1 MSPSIS
7 WWRRQG
13 EGTRRPAFSF
23 QLCYFQPVSRSFPDP
38 QNGMMVPILL
48 SLQACQN
55 GPGVRGDKHRWCCF
69 LLKPP
74 PCPDLLPPAI
84 SLQKARADPP
94 PHSFPLSLLS
104 ASFTEDICHV
114 GHLNESALN
123 TLLCAKSLQSCP
135 IVYSSMDCSLSGP
148 SVHGISQARILE

>member
-13 EGTRRPAFSF
+13 QGTRRPAFLF
-23 QLCYFQPVSRSFPDP
+23 QLCYFQPVSCSFPDP

-55 GPGVRGDKHRWCCF
+55 GPGVRGDKHLWCCF

-104 ASFTEDICHV
+104 ASLL
-114 GHLNESALN
+114 HLLSH
-123 TLLCAKSLQSCP
+123 TLGYSHSTWCEVKLHLLKRLSFSHWMCLASLLH
-135 IVYSSMDCSLSGP
+135 MN
-148 SVHGISQARILE
+148 